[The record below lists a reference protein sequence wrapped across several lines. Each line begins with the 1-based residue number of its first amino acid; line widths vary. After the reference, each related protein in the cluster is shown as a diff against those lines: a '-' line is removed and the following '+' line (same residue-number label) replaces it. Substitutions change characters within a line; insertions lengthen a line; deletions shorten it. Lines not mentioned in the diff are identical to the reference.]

1 MYHGKPTRAMGHLL
15 RALRLD
21 PPMDVDYIVYA
32 TRRIA
37 DSEVCCF
44 SGVERHLW
52 HMLVCHDHTGW

>member
-1 MYHGKPTRAMGHLL
+1 MGHLL